1 MGLFNLLFDLPG
13 KIKRNIL
20 SYQIRH
26 SKKPKVTSYEVPV
39 AEEPMRHKK
48 VTHKP
53 TTEPVKPPVGIGIVP
68 NIGQTIN
75 PNTATPVAPVEP
87 VELTDK
93 DALIAELKQKLA
105 EAEATAKVYERAAT
119 EGKIGAAKA
128 STDPI
133 KMKNQADRA
142 IKEELKKANETAEAA
157 GLAPVVT
164 INVADEYEEKDMEA
178 PGDDLSEEEK
188 QTLASLPYY
197 TS

>member
-26 SKKPKVTSYEVPV
+26 SNKPKVTSYEAPV
-39 AEEPMRHKK
+39 EQPMRHKK

-53 TTEPVKPPVGIGIVP
+53 TTQPVTPPVGVGVVP
-68 NIGQTIN
+68 NIGQTVN
-75 PNTATPVAPVEP
+75 PNTAVPVAPVEP

-157 GLAPVVT
+157 GLAPVEIEIEDDST
-164 INVADEYEEKDMEA
+164 DIEDSEDEEYTPEERA
-178 PGDDLSEEEK
+178 AG
-188 QTLASLPYY
+188 LPDIPFYPPQ
-197 TS
+197 